1 MHYLIKS
8 ISGIFVTT
16 MDKQEMLSEIQKIES
31 EKVKYPSGNTEY
43 DAQQRLLF
51 INGVLMFLDTAFAK
65 ELYHVEKWKEKIYQ
79 SKQTENPIF
88 GYSGTYMEAG
98 LILSRI
104 RQILQYENTIPFHSL
119 PTCRHEVSVPTPPE
133 NNEEQKHK
141 NNTEKIVEHA
151 ASAILHTGT
160 FISAQYTYNFY
171 NEIVTKFE
179 SEQIVMHRKLT
190 PYENQLLNWARTER
204 DHARHAR
211 FEDACK
217 VVTHGAQSIVY
228 ATDEIRHY

>member
-1 MHYLIKS
+1 MYYLIKS

-31 EKVKYPSGNTEY
+31 KKVKYPSGNTEY
-43 DAQQRLLF
+43 DAQRRLQF
-51 INGVLMFLDTAFAK
+51 INDVLNFLDTAFAK

-119 PTCRHEVSVPTPPE
+119 PTCRHEVSIPTPPE
-133 NNEEQKHK
+133 NDAEHK
-141 NNTEKIVEHA
+141 QQNNTEKIVEHA

-160 FISAQYTYNFY
+160 FMSAQYTYNFY

-179 SEQIVMHRKLT
+179 SEQIVMHRQLT

-204 DHARHAR
+204 DHAISAR
-211 FEDACK
+211 FEDGFKAA
-217 VVTHGAQSIVY
+217 THGAQSIVY
-228 ATDEIRHY
+228 AIDEFHHY

>member
-1 MHYLIKS
+1 MYYLIKS
-8 ISGIFVTT
+8 ISGIFVTK
-16 MDKQEMLSEIQKIES
+16 MDRQEILSEIQKIES
-31 EKVKYPSGNTEY
+31 EKVKYPSGNTAY

-51 INGVLMFLDTAFAK
+51 INDVLNFLDTAFAN
-65 ELYHVEKWKEKIYQ
+65 ELYHVEKWKEKICQ

-88 GYSGTYMEAG
+88 GYSWTQTEASYV
-98 LILSRI
+98 L
-104 RQILQYENTIPFHSL
+104 LQVKELLMQGNTIPSHEL

-133 NNEEQKHK
+133 NNAEQKHK
-141 NNTEKIVEHA
+141 SNTEKIVEHT

-179 SEQIVMHRKLT
+179 SEQIVMHRQLT
-190 PYENQLLNWARTER
+190 PYETQLLNWARTER

-211 FEDACK
+211 FDDAFK
-217 VVTHGAQSIVY
+217 AVTHGAQSIVY
-228 ATDEIRHY
+228 AIDEIRHY

>member
-1 MHYLIKS
+1 
-8 ISGIFVTT
+8 

-133 NNEEQKHK
+133 NNEEQKQQ
-141 NNTEKIVEHA
+141 NNTEKIVEHTA
-151 ASAILHTGT
+151 AAILHTGT
-160 FISAQYTYNFY
+160 FISARN
-171 NEIVTKFE
+171 
-179 SEQIVMHRKLT
+179 
-190 PYENQLLNWARTER
+190 
-204 DHARHAR
+204 
-211 FEDACK
+211 
-217 VVTHGAQSIVY
+217 THIISIMK
-228 ATDEIRHY
+228 